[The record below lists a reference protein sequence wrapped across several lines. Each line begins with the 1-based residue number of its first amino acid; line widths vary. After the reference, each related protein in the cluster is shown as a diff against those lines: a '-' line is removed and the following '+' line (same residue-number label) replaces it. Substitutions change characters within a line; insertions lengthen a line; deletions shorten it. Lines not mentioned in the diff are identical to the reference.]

1 MAWPCGMRQRP
12 PSEWPM
18 ACTMPT
24 MAFENA
30 APAISEASARLV
42 RASVSA
48 PEALDRAFLD
58 ELTALNDLFHREYGV
73 PLTLSELGV
82 SRDDL
87 PAVAKQARYD
97 GAALYNETEIT
108 LEDAMAV
115 LEAAY

>member
-1 MAWPCGMRQRP
+1 MMLLPHCVRFNLDRGIHAGLYGQLLD
-12 PSEWPM
+12 
-18 ACTMPT
+18 AL
-24 MAFENA
+24 
-30 APAISEASARLV
+30 APA
-42 RASVSA
+42 RAA
-48 PEALDRAFLD
+48 ALGADATPEARDRAFLD
-58 ELTALNDLFHREYGV
+58 ELIALNGLFHREYGV
-73 PLTLSELGV
+73 PLKLSELGV